1 MGSSLGENL
10 ETAWPLAFAEAR
22 FPSFVVDAEGKVLIA
37 NMEGQAWLS
46 RNDLAQELRRHG
58 SPSLA
63 LEPERLVELTGADVP
78 PGLIIL
84 GLPDGRALICLCS
97 SGCELVADFVRLFR
111 SFLRSEEMLKKRTDR
126 LEVYHELLT
135 HDAPNYIT
143 AVYGYL
149 QMIQAQELPR
159 EKLQKYIDTSVRQT
173 EALNHMIDTAR
184 TLRQLEIDPLRATE
198 ILDLGPSVEEAIA
211 SVQAANTGKPSEI
224 QDRIPTGPHRV
235 AAEPGLEEVFRIILT
250 NAVRYSDSPR
260 VTIDLVDEGDDWHL
274 LFTDNGR
281 GIPDDKKEFLFM
293 RFDRLDKQKKIRGSG
308 LSLALARAL
317 VERHNGRIWVDNT
330 VPGDHTKGS
339 VFHVRLPK
347 AQGMSY

>member
-1 MGSSLGENL
+1 MDSSLGENL

-22 FPSFVVDAEGKVLIA
+22 FPAFIVDAPGNVLFA
-37 NMEGQAWLS
+37 NIEGQTWLS
-46 RNDLAQELRRHG
+46 RNDLALELRRHG
-58 SPSLA
+58 SPALA
-63 LEPERLVELTGADVP
+63 REPERLVELTGGDMP
-78 PGLIIL
+78 PGMVIL
-84 GLPDGRALICLCS
+84 DLPENRALICLCS
-97 SGCELVADFVRLFR
+97 TDCELVADFVRLFR
-111 SFLRSEEMLKKRTDR
+111 SFLRSEEALKKRNDR

-184 TLRQLEIDPLRATE
+184 TLRQLETNPLRATE
-198 ILDLGPSVEEAIA
+198 VLDLRHSVEEAIA
-211 SVQAANTGKPSEI
+211 KVLAANTGKASDI
-224 QDRIPTGPHRV
+224 QDRIPAGAHGV

-260 VTIDLVDEGDDWHL
+260 VTVDLVDEEARWHL
-274 LFTDNGR
+274 MFTDNGR

-317 VERHNGRIWVDNT
+317 VERHNGKIWVENA
-330 VPGDHTKGS
+330 VPCDQTKGS
-339 VFHVRLPK
+339 VFHVVLPK
-347 AQGMSY
+347 A

>member
-1 MGSSLGENL
+1 MGSPLGENL

-22 FPSFVVDAEGKVLIA
+22 FPAFIVDNKGEAIIA
-37 NMEGQAWLS
+37 NMEGQAWMS
-46 RNDLAQELRRHG
+46 RNDLAPELRKYG
-58 SPSLA
+58 APA
-63 LEPERLVELTGADVP
+63 LPLESERLVELSSGTVQ
-78 PGLIIL
+78 PGMVLL
-84 GLPDGRALICLCS
+84 GLPEDRTLICLYS
-97 SGCELVADFVRLFR
+97 TGCELVADFVRLFR
-111 SFLRSEEMLKKRTDR
+111 SFLRSEDMLKKRTDR

-149 QMIQAQELPR
+149 QMIQSQELPR
-159 EKLQKYIDTSVRQT
+159 EKLQKYVDTSVRQT

-184 TLRQLEIDPLRATE
+184 TLRQLETSPLRATE
-198 ILDLGPSVEEAIA
+198 ILDLRPSVEEAMA
-211 SVQAANTGKPSEI
+211 SVLEANAGKPSDI
-224 QDRIPTGPHRV
+224 QDRIPAGAHRV

-260 VTIDLVDEGDDWHL
+260 VSVDLVDEGEHWHL
-274 LFTDNGR
+274 MFTDNGR

-317 VERHNGRIWVDNT
+317 VERHNGKIWVENT
-330 VPGDHTKGS
+330 VPGDYTKGS
-339 VFHVRLPK
+339 VFHVVLPK
-347 AQGMSY
+347 I

>member
-1 MGSSLGENL
+1 MNSSLGENL
-10 ETAWPLAFAEAR
+10 EAAWPLAFAEAR
-22 FPSFVVDAEGKVLIA
+22 FPAFIVDAGGNALFV
-37 NMEGQAWLS
+37 NMEGQTWLS

-58 SPSLA
+58 SPALA
-63 LEPERLVELTGADVP
+63 VEPERLVELTRGDVT
-78 PGLIIL
+78 PGMVIL
-84 GLPDGRALICLCS
+84 DLPEGKALICICS
-97 SGCELVADFVRLFR
+97 TGCDLVTDFVRLFR
-111 SFLRSEEMLKKRTDR
+111 SFLRSEDMLKKRTDR

-184 TLRQLEIDPLRATE
+184 TLRQLETNPLRATE
-198 ILDLGPSVEEAIA
+198 TLDLRPSVEEAIA
-211 SVQAANTGKPSEI
+211 SVQANTGKASDI

-250 NAVRYSDSPR
+250 NAVQYADSPR
-260 VTIDLVDEGDDWHL
+260 VTVELADEGDRWHL
-274 LFTDNGR
+274 MFADNGR
-281 GIPDDKKEFLFM
+281 GIPDEKKDFLFM

-317 VERHNGRIWVDNT
+317 VERHNGKIWVENT
-330 VPGDHTKGS
+330 VPCDHTKGS
-339 VFHVRLPK
+339 VFHVVLPK
-347 AQGMSY
+347 T

>member
-1 MGSSLGENL
+1 MGSVLGENL

-22 FPSFVVDAEGKVLIA
+22 FPAFIVDSGGKVLFA
-37 NMEGQAWLS
+37 NIEGQAWMS
-46 RNDLAQELRRHG
+46 RNDLGQELKRHG

-63 LEPERLVELTGADVP
+63 LEPERLVELTGGTVP
-78 PGLIIL
+78 PGLVIL
-84 GLPDGRALICLCS
+84 GLPEGRTLVCLCPT
-97 SGCELVADFVRLFR
+97 GCELVADFVRLFR
-111 SFLRSEEMLKKRTDR
+111 SFLRSEEMLKRKNDR

-135 HDAPNYIT
+135 HDAPNHIT

-184 TLRQLEIDPLRATE
+184 TLRQLETIPLRATE
-198 ILDLGPSVEEAIA
+198 VLDLRPSVEEAIA
-211 SVQAANTGKPSEI
+211 SVQAANLGKPAEI
-224 QDRIPTGPHRV
+224 RDRIPAGVHRV

-260 VTIDLVDEGDDWHL
+260 VTVDLADEDDHWHL
-274 LFTDNGR
+274 SFTDNGR

-293 RFDRLDKQKKIRGSG
+293 RFDRLDKEKKIRGSG

-317 VERHNGRIWVDNT
+317 VERHNGRIWVENT
-330 VPGDHTKGS
+330 VPCDHTKGS
-339 VFHVRLPK
+339 VFHVILPK
-347 AQGMSY
+347 A